1 MFIILDNFSHHYEIE
16 QLTRMFTK
24 DVNVEFGKRK
34 DFCKNSENFLYI
46 RQNSKKILVSL
57 KYDCKS
63 YISFIPLEENKDK
76 VQLDICRIAYG
87 FYTQAF
93 GKELKWG
100 MLTGVRPVRLMR
112 NLYAKNNGDI
122 NKVLDIFRNKYLVS
136 EEKIKLCLNI
146 FNLQK
151 NIIDKADK
159 KDYSLYISIPFCPSR
174 CSYCSFIS
182 LPSKNSDKLME
193 DYVNKL
199 CDEIAYTA
207 KTAEKAQLNLKTI
220 YIGGGTPTSL
230 NAQQLY
236 RIMKAVKDNFDISN
250 IEEYTVEAGRP
261 DCTTREKLQ
270 IIKDMGADRVSIN
283 PQTFSDEVL
292 KAIGRK
298 HSHQDFID
306 CYNMAKEIGFKSINT
321 DIIAGLPLDT
331 VEGFE
336 NSLKG
341 CVELGAENITV
352 HTLTLKRASNIV
364 MNNQNNSYSDVS
376 KMLEKCD
383 ILAENGYVPYY
394 MYRQKSTLQSLE
406 NVGFS
411 LSQHESLYNIYIMEE
426 IQTIISCGAGGVTKV
441 VGPNGE
447 IKRIYNYKY
456 PAEYVKDFNTILS
469 RKDEVISVCQQFGF
483 QKD

>member
-1 MFIILDNFSHHYEIE
+1 MVIILDNFSHHYEIE

-24 DVNVEFGKRK
+24 DVSVEFGKRK
-34 DFCKNSENFLYI
+34 DFFKNIDNYLYV
-46 RQNSKKILVSL
+46 RQNSKKIFIYL
-57 KYDCKS
+57 KYNKKEYTAS
-63 YISFIPLEENKDK
+63 ISIQENKDK
-76 VQLDICRIAYG
+76 VQLDVCRVAYG
-87 FYTQAF
+87 FYTKAF
-93 GKELKWG
+93 EKQLKWG

-112 NLYAKNNGDI
+112 NLYAKNNNDI
-122 NKVLDIFRNKYLVS
+122 DKVIDIFRNKYLVS
-136 EEKIKLCLNI
+136 EEKIKLCLDI

-151 NIIDKADK
+151 DIINKKNIN
-159 KDYSLYISIPFCPSR
+159 DYSLYISIPFCPTR
-174 CSYCSFIS
+174 CSYCSFVS

-193 DYVNKL
+193 EYVEKL
-199 CDEIAYTA
+199 CKEIEYTA
-207 KTAEKAQLNLKTI
+207 KTAEKAKLNLKTI
-220 YIGGGTPTSL
+220 YIGGGTPTSIS
-230 NAQQLY
+230 AQQLY
-236 RIMKAVKDNFDISN
+236 TIMKAVKDNFDISK

-261 DCTTREKLQ
+261 DCTTKEKLQ

-283 PQTFSDEVL
+283 PQTFSDDVL

-321 DIIAGLPLDT
+321 DLIAGLPLDT
-331 VEGFE
+331 EKGFE

-341 CVELGAENITV
+341 CIELGAENITV

-364 MNNQNNSYSDVS
+364 INNQDNQYCDVS
-376 KMLEKCD
+376 KMLEKCS

-394 MYRQKSTLQSLE
+394 MYRQKSTLQNLE

-441 VGPNGE
+441 VGPKGE

-456 PAEYVKDFNTILS
+456 PAEYVKDFGQILC

-483 QKD
+483 QND